1 MLILLFCLFF
11 TVLAQSL
18 ILLPLPCC
26 ALYLSMVHLL
36 KIWLTL
42 PGSWP
47 YILHSGFK
55 SFLPSIFTLIYLVW
69 IACSFVA
76 IIKVLLW
83 SSFHKPLTI
92 YHHLFMSCLCC
103 SSSFHFS
110 LCIPCCSMKW
120 LNTCRILFLISFWNL
135 ICDQLRLLA
144 IAHICSYCCMF
155 LFTVKFGCLSVFP

>member
-18 ILLPLPCC
+18 ILLTLPCC
-26 ALYLSMVHLL
+26 ALCLSVVHLL
-36 KIWLTL
+36 VIWLML

-55 SFLPSIFTLIYLVW
+55 SFLPSIFTLMYREW
-69 IACSFVA
+69 IAWSFVA
-76 IIKVLLW
+76 IIKVLLR

-92 YHHLFMSCLCC
+92 YHCLFMRCLCC

-110 LCIPCCSMKW
+110 LCIPCCPVKW
-120 LNTCRILFLISFWNL
+120 FNTCRNLFLISFLNL
-135 ICDQLRLLA
+135 ICDLLRLLA
-144 IAHICSYCCMF
+144 ITHISSYCCMF
-155 LFTVKFGCLSVFP
+155 LFTVKFGCLLVFP